1 MQLNSH
7 SYSSLLALKDR
18 YPDGWA
24 FNHTGSDVVSAAN
37 SDGNCEYLTIIGQAL
52 SLHILFGVQ
61 HKLSDFLAFNSFH
74 FHPLSERFGEC
85 VVVAQVNTTNREKL
99 AQALSDVSGTYHVDL
114 ALQSQQ
120 PRLHTPGLLV
130 MDMDSTVIQIECI
143 DEIAKLAG
151 VGEKVSA
158 VTEQAMRGELDFK
171 ESLIARV
178 ACLEGVE
185 NKKLETIRDNIP
197 LMPGLTTLIHILKA
211 NQWKLVIASGGF
223 TYFAD
228 YLKQRLGLDAIKANE
243 LAHDE
248 SRLSG
253 KVDGTIV
260 DAAVKADTVLDYAK
274 QWGIERSQTVAMGD
288 GANDLLMM
296 QAASLG
302 VAYHAKPIVEHQAD
316 VAVRF
321 GGLHTLLYFL
331 S

>member
-1 MQLNSH
+1 MQLLSQC
-7 SYSSLLALKDR
+7 YSSLLTLKNR
-18 YPDGWA
+18 YPQGWA
-24 FNHTGSDVVSAAN
+24 FKQNSADVVSAVN
-37 SDGNCEYLTIIGQAL
+37 SDAKCEYLTIVGQAL
-52 SLHILFGVQ
+52 NLHILLGVQ
-61 HKLSDFLAFNSFH
+61 NALADILTIKLFQ
-74 FHPLSERFGEC
+74 FHPLSEKFGEC
-85 VVVAQVNTTNREKL
+85 VVIAQVTVTSRNKL
-99 AQALSDVSGTYHVDL
+99 AQALSDVSNTFHIEL

-120 PRLHTPGLLV
+120 PKLNKPGLLV

-178 ACLEGVE
+178 ACLKGVE

-197 LMPGLTTLIHILKA
+197 LMTGLTTLISQLKA
-211 NQWKLVIASGGF
+211 KEWKIVIASGGF

-228 YLKQRLGLDAIKANE
+228 YLKQRLGLDAIKANV

-248 SRLSG
+248 NRLSG
-253 KVDGTIV
+253 QVDGAIV
-260 DAAVKADTVLDYAK
+260 DAKAKADAVIDYAK
-274 QWGIERSQTVAMGD
+274 LWNIEQSQTIAMGD
-288 GANDLLMM
+288 GANDLSMM
-296 QAASLG
+296 QTASLG

-331 S
+331 G